1 MPQVHGDLVS
11 PRRGGHSWALHVF
24 KSPLEKWLMSDI
36 DLRLREDV
44 HLLGEL
50 LGNTIRDQHGA
61 EFLDKIERIRHGA
74 KADRGGSVGEA
85 LGASLDRLR
94 EDELLPV
101 ARAFN
106 QFLNL
111 ANIAEQYQL
120 IHRRDDSQPAPF
132 EARVLPELLARL
144 LAEGHGAEALA
155 RQLGRLEIELVLTAH
170 PTEVARRTLI
180 QKYDAIAAQLAAQD
194 HRDLTRA
201 ERDEIQQRL
210 QRLIAEAWHT
220 EEIRRVRPTP
230 VDEAKWGFA
239 VIEHSLWHAIPHYLR
254 KADQALHAATGLH
267 LPLEAAP
274 IRFASWMGGD
284 RDGNP
289 NVTAAVT
296 REVLLLARWMAAD
309 LYLRDVEHLAAELS
323 MQQANAE
330 LQARAGDSSE
340 PYRSL
345 LKQLRDRLRSTR
357 SWAQAAL
364 KGSVPMPADLLQHN
378 RELLEPLQLCYNSL
392 HECGMGVIANGPLL
406 DCLRRAATFGLFLV
420 RLDVRQDASRHSA
433 AMTEITDYLGLG
445 RYEEWDEETRLSF
458 LMTELNNRRPLLPS
472 HFKPAADTAEVLATC
487 REIAGAP
494 AASLGSYVISMA
506 GAASDVLAVQLL
518 LKESGVLRPMRVVP
532 LFETL
537 ADLDNAGPVIQR
549 LLLLP
554 GYRARLQGPQEVMI
568 GYSDSAKDAGT
579 TAAAWAQYRA
589 QEQLVEICREQQVEL
604 LLFHGRGGT
613 VGRGGGPAHAA
624 ILSQPPGS
632 VAGRFR
638 TTEQGEMIRFKFGL
652 PDIAEQNLNLY
663 LAAVLEATLLPPPP
677 PEPAWREVMDKLAAD
692 GVNAYRAVVRENP
705 QFVEYFRQST
715 PEQELGRLPL
725 GSRPAKRRA
734 GGIESLRAIPWIF
747 GWTQTRLML
756 PAWLG
761 WEAALSKAL
770 ARGEGAQ
777 LQEMRGRWPFFRTRI
792 DMLEMVLAKTDAD
805 IARLY
810 DERLVEPDLLPLGV
824 HLRDLLSQACSVVLG
839 LTGQSQLLAHSPDT
853 LEFIR
858 LRNTYLDPLHLL
870 QAELLARSRR
880 AQAPQGSP
888 LEQALLVCVAGIA
901 AGLRNTG

>member
-1 MPQVHGDLVS
+1 
-11 PRRGGHSWALHVF
+11 
-24 KSPLEKWLMSDI
+24 MSDI
-36 DLRLREDV
+36 DARLREDV

-50 LGNTIRDQHGA
+50 LGNTIREQYGDD
-61 EFLDKIERIRHGA
+61 FLAKIEQIRKGA
-74 KADRGGSVGEA
+74 KADRRGAAPDKAAGDELS
-85 LGASLDRLR
+85 ASLNQLQ
-94 EDELLPV
+94 ENELLPV

-120 IHRRDDSQPAPF
+120 IHRRDESQPAPF
-132 EARVLPELLARL
+132 ESRVLPELLARL
-144 LAEGHGAEALA
+144 QGEGHSNESLA
-155 RQLGRLEIELVLTAH
+155 RQLGRLDIELVLTAH

-180 QKYDAIAAQLAAQD
+180 QKYDAIAAQLALQD
-194 HRDLTRA
+194 HRDLTSA
-201 ERDEIQQRL
+201 EREQIRQRL

-220 EEIRRVRPTP
+220 EEIRRTRPTP

-239 VIEHSLWHAIPHYLR
+239 VIEHSLWHAIPNYLR
-254 KADQALHAATGLH
+254 KADQALHAATGLR

-289 NVTAAVT
+289 NVTAPVT
-296 REVLLLARWMAAD
+296 RKVLLLARWMAAD
-309 LYLRDVEHLAAELS
+309 LYLRDIDHLASELS
-323 MQQANAE
+323 MQQASPA
-330 LQARAGDSSE
+330 LQAKVGDSVE
-340 PYRSL
+340 PYRAL
-345 LKQLRDRLRSTR
+345 LKQLRERLRATRQWAHTALSSST
-357 SWAQAAL
+357 
-364 KGSVPMPADLLQHN
+364 PAPAEVLQNN
-378 RELLEPLQLCYNSL
+378 RDLLEPLELCYQSL
-392 HECGMGVIANGPLL
+392 HACGMGVIADGPLL
-406 DCLRRAATFGLFLV
+406 DCLRRAVTFGLFLV
-420 RLDVRQDASRHSA
+420 RLDVRQDSSRHSA

-445 RYEEWDEETRLSF
+445 RYEDWNEDMRISF
-458 LMTELNNRRPLLPS
+458 LMKELANRRPLLPGY
-472 HFKPAADTAEVLATC
+472 FKPSADTAEVLNTC
-487 REIAGAP
+487 KEVAAAP

-518 LKESGVLRPMRVVP
+518 LKESGVQRPMRVVP

-537 ADLDNAGPVIQR
+537 ADLDNAGPVIEQ

-589 QEQLVEICREQQVEL
+589 QERLVDICREQQVEL

-677 PEPAWREVMDKLAAD
+677 PEPAWRHLMDELAAD
-692 GVNAYRAVVRENP
+692 GVSAYRAVVRENP

-770 ARGEGAQ
+770 ERGEGELLGQ
-777 LQEMRGRWPFFRTRI
+777 MREQWPFFRTRI
-792 DMLEMVLAKTDAD
+792 DMLEMVLAKADAD

-810 DERLVEPDLLPLGV
+810 DERLVQPDLLPLGA
-824 HLRDLLSQACSVVLG
+824 HLRDLLSQACDVVLG

-880 AQAPQGSP
+880 QEAAQDSP
-888 LEQALLVCVAGIA
+888 LEQALLVSVAGIA

>member
-1 MPQVHGDLVS
+1 
-11 PRRGGHSWALHVF
+11 
-24 KSPLEKWLMSDI
+24 MSDI
-36 DLRLREDV
+36 DARLREDV

-50 LGNTIRDQHGA
+50 LGNTIREQYGDD
-61 EFLDKIERIRHGA
+61 FLAKIEQIRKGA
-74 KADRGGSVGEA
+74 KADRRGAAPDKAAGDELS
-85 LGASLDRLR
+85 ASLNQLQ

-120 IHRRDDSQPAPF
+120 IHRRDESQPAPF
-132 EARVLPELLARL
+132 ESRVLPELLARL
-144 LAEGHGAEALA
+144 QGEGHSNESLA
-155 RQLGRLEIELVLTAH
+155 RQLGRLDIELVLTAH

-180 QKYDAIAAQLAAQD
+180 QKYDAIAAQLALQD
-194 HRDLTRA
+194 HRDLTSA
-201 ERDEIQQRL
+201 EREQIRQRL

-220 EEIRRVRPTP
+220 EEIRRTRPTP

-239 VIEHSLWHAIPHYLR
+239 VIEHSLWHAIPNYLR
-254 KADQALHAATGLH
+254 KADQALHAATGLR

-289 NVTAAVT
+289 NVTAPVT

-309 LYLRDVEHLAAELS
+309 LYLRDIDHLASELS
-323 MQQANAE
+323 MQQASPA
-330 LQARAGDSSE
+330 LQAKVGDSVE
-340 PYRSL
+340 PYRAL
-345 LKQLRDRLRSTR
+345 LKQLRERLRATRQWAHTALSSSTP
-357 SWAQAAL
+357 A
-364 KGSVPMPADLLQHN
+364 PADVLQNN
-378 RELLEPLQLCYNSL
+378 RDLLEPLELCYHSL
-392 HECGMGVIANGPLL
+392 HACGMGVIADGPLL
-406 DCLRRAATFGLFLV
+406 DCLRRAVTFGLFLV
-420 RLDVRQDASRHSA
+420 RLDVRQDSSRHSA

-445 RYEEWDEETRLSF
+445 RYEDWDEEARISF
-458 LMTELNNRRPLLPS
+458 LMKELANRRPLLPGY
-472 HFKPAADTAEVLATC
+472 FKPSADTAEVLNTC
-487 REIAGAP
+487 KEIAAAP

-518 LKESGVLRPMRVVP
+518 LKESGVQRPMRVVP

-537 ADLDNAGPVIQR
+537 ADLDNAGPVIEQ

-554 GYRARLQGPQEVMI
+554 GYRTRLQGPQEVMI

-589 QEQLVEICREQQVEL
+589 QERLVDICREQQVEL

-677 PEPAWREVMDKLAAD
+677 PEPAWRHLMDELAAD
-692 GVNAYRAVVRENP
+692 GVSAYRAVVRENP

-770 ARGEGAQ
+770 ERGEGELLGQ
-777 LQEMRGRWPFFRTRI
+777 MREQWPFFRTRI
-792 DMLEMVLAKTDAD
+792 DMLEMVLAKADAD

-810 DERLVEPDLLPLGV
+810 DERLVQPDLLPLGA

-870 QAELLARSRR
+870 QAELLARSRQQEA
-880 AQAPQGSP
+880 AQDSP
-888 LEQALLVCVAGIA
+888 LEQALLVSVAGIA

>member
-1 MPQVHGDLVS
+1 
-11 PRRGGHSWALHVF
+11 
-24 KSPLEKWLMSDI
+24 MSDI
-36 DLRLREDV
+36 DARLREDV

-50 LGNTIRDQHGA
+50 LGNTIAKQYGD
-61 EFLDKIERIRHGA
+61 EFLDKIEQIRKGA
-74 KADRGGSVGEA
+74 KADRRGAGDELS
-85 LGASLDRLR
+85 ASLNQLK

-120 IHRRDDSQPAPF
+120 IHRRDESQPAPF
-132 EARVLPELLARL
+132 ESRVLPELLARL
-144 LAEGHGAEALA
+144 QSEGHSDESLA
-155 RQLGRLEIELVLTAH
+155 RQLAGLQIELVLTAH

-180 QKYDAIAAQLAAQD
+180 QKYDAIAAQLALQD

-201 ERDEIQQRL
+201 EREQIRERL

-239 VIEHSLWHAIPHYLR
+239 VIEHSLWQAIPNYLR
-254 KADQALHAATGLH
+254 KADQALHAATGLR

-289 NVTAAVT
+289 NVTAPVT

-309 LYLRDVEHLAAELS
+309 LYLRDVDQLAAELS
-323 MQQANAE
+323 MQQANAA
-330 LQARAGDSSE
+330 LQAQAGDSVE
-340 PYRSL
+340 PYRAV
-345 LKQLRDRLRSTR
+345 LKQLRERLRATR
-357 SWAQAAL
+357 QWAHSSL
-364 KGSVPMPADLLQHN
+364 KENTPAPAQVLQDNRDLLG
-378 RELLEPLQLCYNSL
+378 PLQLCYQSL
-392 HECGMGVIANGPLL
+392 HECGMGVIADGPLL
-406 DCLRRAATFGLFLV
+406 DCLRRAVTFGLFLV
-420 RLDVRQDASRHSA
+420 RLDVRQDSARHAS
-433 AMTEITDYLGLG
+433 AMSEITDYLGLG
-445 RYEEWDEETRLSF
+445 RYEDWDEETRIDF
-458 LMTELNNRRPLLPS
+458 LNKELGNRRPLLPGYFEPS
-472 HFKPAADTAEVLATC
+472 ADTAEVLNTC
-487 REIAGAP
+487 REIAAAP

-518 LKESGVLRPMRVVP
+518 LKESGVQRPMRVVP

-537 ADLDNAGPVIQR
+537 ADLDNAGPVMER
-549 LLLLP
+549 LLQLP
-554 GYRARLQGPQEVMI
+554 DYRARLQGPQEVMI

-589 QEQLVEICREQQVEL
+589 QERLVEICREQQVEL

-677 PEPAWREVMDKLAAD
+677 PEPAWRHLMDELAAD
-692 GVNAYRAVVRENP
+692 GVSAYRAVVRENP

-770 ARGEGAQ
+770 ARGEGELLGQ
-777 LQEMRGRWPFFRTRI
+777 MREQWPFFRTRI
-792 DMLEMVLAKTDAD
+792 DMLEMVLAKADAD

-810 DERLVEPDLLPLGV
+810 DERLVQPELLPLGA
-824 HLRDLLSQACSVVLG
+824 HLRDLLSQACEVVLG

-870 QAELLARSRR
+870 QAELLARSRQR
-880 AQAPQGSP
+880 EAAQDSP
-888 LEQALLVCVAGIA
+888 LEQALLVSVAGIA

>member
-1 MPQVHGDLVS
+1 
-11 PRRGGHSWALHVF
+11 
-24 KSPLEKWLMSDI
+24 MSDI
-36 DLRLREDV
+36 DARLREDV

-50 LGNTIRDQHGA
+50 LGNTIRDQYGDD
-61 EFLDKIERIRHGA
+61 FLDKIEQIRKGA
-74 KADRGGSVGEA
+74 KADRR
-85 LGASLDRLR
+85 GAISDKAAGDELSSRLNQLQ
-94 EDELLPV
+94 ENELLPV

-120 IHRRDDSQPAPF
+120 IHRRDESQPAPF
-132 EARVLPELLARL
+132 ESRVLPELLARL
-144 LAEGHGAEALA
+144 QAEGHSNESLA

-180 QKYDAIAAQLAAQD
+180 QKYDAIAAQLALQD
-194 HRDLTRA
+194 HRDLTNA
-201 ERDEIQQRL
+201 EREQIRQRL

-220 EEIRRVRPTP
+220 EEIRRTRPTP

-239 VIEHSLWHAIPHYLR
+239 VIEHSLWHAIPNYLR
-254 KADQALHAATGLH
+254 KADQALHAATGLR

-289 NVTAAVT
+289 NVTAPVT

-309 LYLRDVEHLAAELS
+309 LYLRDIDHLASELS
-323 MQQANAE
+323 MQQASPA
-330 LQARAGDSSE
+330 LQAKVGDSVE
-340 PYRSL
+340 PYRAV
-345 LKQLRDRLRSTR
+345 LKQLRERLRATRQWAHTALSSST
-357 SWAQAAL
+357 
-364 KGSVPMPADLLQHN
+364 PAPGEVLQNN
-378 RELLEPLQLCYNSL
+378 RDLLEPLELCYQSL
-392 HECGMGVIANGPLL
+392 HECGMGVIADGPLL
-406 DCLRRAATFGLFLV
+406 DCLRRAVTFGLFLV
-420 RLDVRQDASRHSA
+420 RLDVRQDSSRHSA

-445 RYEEWDEETRLSF
+445 RYEDWDEAARISF
-458 LMTELNNRRPLLPS
+458 LMKELANRRPLLPS
-472 HFKPAADTAEVLATC
+472 YFKPSADTAEVLNTC
-487 REIAGAP
+487 KEVAAAP

-518 LKESGVLRPMRVVP
+518 LKESGVQRPMRVVP

-537 ADLDNAGPVIQR
+537 ADLDNAGPVIEQ

-589 QEQLVEICREQQVEL
+589 QERLVDICREQQVEL

-677 PEPAWREVMDKLAAD
+677 PEPAWRHLMDELAAD
-692 GVNAYRAVVRENP
+692 GVSAYRAVVRENP

-770 ARGEGAQ
+770 ERGEGELLGQ
-777 LQEMRGRWPFFRTRI
+777 MREQWPFFRTRI
-792 DMLEMVLAKTDAD
+792 DMLEMVLAKADAD

-810 DERLVEPDLLPLGV
+810 DERLVQPDLLPLGV

-870 QAELLARSRR
+870 QAELLARSRQQEA
-880 AQAPQGSP
+880 AQDSP
-888 LEQALLVCVAGIA
+888 LEQALLVSVAGIA